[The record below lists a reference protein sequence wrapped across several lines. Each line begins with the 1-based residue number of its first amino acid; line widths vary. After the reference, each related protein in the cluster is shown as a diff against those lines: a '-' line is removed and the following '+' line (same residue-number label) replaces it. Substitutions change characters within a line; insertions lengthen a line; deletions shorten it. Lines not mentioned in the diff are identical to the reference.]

1 MFLLQKVKE
10 KIWKKHETWWNFGT
24 QLKKIKYLNYKHRWR
39 MLGKWHSVHSS
50 LADSKKNIL
59 QVNTSTAFLYLT
71 KMSEIHTGANTA
83 SSINIAD
90 KIG

>member
-1 MFLLQKVKE
+1 MP
-10 KIWKKHETWWNFGT
+10 
-24 QLKKIKYLNYKHRWR
+24 
-39 MLGKWHSVHSS
+39 GKWHSVHSS